1 MSHGPYIETRD
12 SPVVAPEPGS
22 LGPRDKPIPRRPD
35 GSRSPGWDTPAD
47 LTKAPAGVPDLAT
60 TPVPDHLR
68 DEIVGY
74 LARYPDPRSA
84 IIPALWAAQRLH
96 GWCSPEAVQQ
106 VGAVLQRTP
115 AELMAVATFYDQFE
129 TEPVGRSTIYVCTNI
144 SCSLRG
150 ADALLHEFE
159 HKAEGREDAFHVR
172 GFECLGAC
180 DIAPMVSIDGL
191 FIGPIDLEEVAG
203 ILDAVAEGRTHEIFP
218 ERQINNMKIADPA
231 AGDEPSHG
239 AAGPQSVLPESAPSG
254 AGGDAVQS
262 NVRGDEADTSG
273 VKPEPGYE
281 SDPKRPSSDPERDQP
296 ADKQATGNPT
306 GDAEETAEVADD
318 ANAPGVSDGSS
329 DDGTADA
336 ATDEEST

>member
-12 SPVVAPEPGS
+12 SPVVVTEPGS

-35 GSRSPGWDTPAD
+35 GSRIPGWDTPAD
-47 LTKAPAGVPDLAT
+47 LSKAPAGVPDPAT

-68 DEIVGY
+68 AEIEGY
-74 LARYPDPRSA
+74 LTRYPDPRSA

-96 GWCSPEAVQQ
+96 GWCSPDAVQQ

-129 TEPVGRSTIYVCTNI
+129 TEPVGKSTVYVCTNI

-159 HKAEGREDAFHVR
+159 AKSAGREGDFHVR

-180 DIAPMVSIDGL
+180 DIAPMISIDGL
-191 FIGPIDLEEVAG
+191 FIGPIDLDEVAG
-203 ILDAVAEGRTHEIFP
+203 ILDAVAAGNADEIFP
-218 ERQINNMKIADPA
+218 ERQINNMAIADPA
-231 AGDEPSHG
+231 AGDTPSHG
-239 AAGPQSVLPESAPSG
+239 AAGPQSKLAGTPSGGSG
-254 AGGDAVQS
+254 AG
-262 NVRGDEADTSG
+262 
-273 VKPEPGYE
+273 P
-281 SDPKRPSSDPERDQP
+281 DPRRHSSVTQPSSDPEADQP
-296 ADKQATGNPT
+296 AEKQATGNPT
-306 GDAEETAEVADD
+306 GDAEATDEVADD
-318 ANAPGVSDGSS
+318 ANAPGVGEGSS

-336 ATDEEST
+336 ATDEESK